1 MLTSVRSL
9 LAASIL
15 ATSAFAAAPAMAQ
28 DAGSGITVSGN
39 AAIVTDYRFRGV
51 SLSDGDFAVQ
61 GGIDVAHD
69 SGFYIGTW
77 GSSLASFDN
86 MTELDDGAGTVGLYD
101 VGDYGAVEID
111 VYAGWSGDITDGLTF
126 DIGALYYLYP
136 NATNRDALVGALGP
150 SGYPTFGG
158 YSDFDTDYLELYTS
172 LGTSLGPVSA
182 TLGAAYA
189 PEQDSLGG
197 DDNLY
202 IYLDLESGIPGTPLT
217 LSGHLGYTSGVL
229 APEALATGTDDTG
242 FDYSIGAS
250 FAFNENLSLGV
261 AWIGTDATSID
272 DFTDDAIVG
281 TLSVSF

>member
-1 MLTSVRSL
+1 MLTSIRSL

-28 DAGSGITVSGN
+28 DAGSGITISGN
-39 AAIVTDYRFRGV
+39 AAVVSDYRFRGV
-51 SLSDGDFAVQ
+51 SLSDGDFAIQ

-77 GSSLASFDN
+77 GSSLASFGN
-86 MTELDDGAGTVGLYD
+86 VTELDDGIGTVGSYD
-101 VGDYGAVEID
+101 VGDYGAVEMNI
-111 VYAGWSGDITDGLTF
+111 YGGWSGDITDGLTF
-126 DIGALYYLYP
+126 NIGALYYFFP
-136 NATNRDALVGALGP
+136 NATNRDALVGPVGP

-158 YSDFDTDYLELYTS
+158 YTDFDTDYLEFYTS

-202 IYLDLESGIPGTPLT
+202 IHLDLESGIPGTPLT
-217 LSGHLGYTSGVL
+217 LFGHIGYTSGVL

-250 FAFNENLSLGV
+250 FAINQNLSLSA
-261 AWIGTDATSID
+261 AWVGTDATSID
-272 DFTDDAIVG
+272 DFTDDAIVA
-281 TLSVSF
+281 TLSFSF